1 MRNLV
6 ETSREE
12 REISDDDVKH
22 VQRQFTIIF
31 NTTLTNT
38 FVGFLY
44 ILFSCSYSDNISF
57 TCSVLYIISI
67 VFKHIYFTL
76 CKLMVGFCLCRF

>member
-44 ILFSCSYSDNISF
+44 ILFSCSYSDNISLHVQF
-57 TCSVLYIISI
+57 YIYISI
-67 VFKHIYFTL
+67 VFKPIYITL
-76 CKLMVGFCLCRF
+76 LVNL